1 MTGGAAYH
9 VTHQKRVEFDHISR
23 FTDCLLVS
31 GHFASYTIVY
41 QRTNAIDR
49 QARQAQ
55 IFVSLKAMTT
65 MAQGSSS
72 DDATLASAVTPWFRV
87 ASVEKLASSSRHHIT
102 LRHPDTQEY
111 HSLLIFSFPPP
122 TAKNVGITDQLAPS
136 STSSSAV
143 PSHDTYYC
151 MEATCPH
158 LGAPLENATIEANDV
173 DLDTDFDDDIEDLV
187 VVCPWH
193 EYDFSLRTG
202 ESSHGVSACVYA
214 CSVRQ
219 DTLYI
224 QAPLPTKLGTDQDAH
239 SACSKWE
246 LVELRPV
253 SETLAGV
260 ASRQDAVQSL
270 HAQTALLSLSSV
282 NTQPQPLTIER
293 VARHDLPNNDAD
305 KCDAPLT
312 PPWRRPKT
320 LVEWAVLVLNTS
332 DPVGK
337 VEYTRMAAKAFRS
350 GECKLIGGGQ
360 WHTSDASTGRREW
373 ITKPQETAPERPPR
387 SKEEVRVRPG
397 QEGKRGRGGTEKS
410 RIAIL
415 HSLANIEQWA
425 IDLAWDMI
433 ARAPQLCARFFGD
446 ANADADADQDACPVT
461 RKLPLQFFSDFVKVA
476 EDEAKHFSLL
486 SKRLQEMGSYFGA
499 LPVHHGLWDSAME
512 TAHSLTARLSIIHL
526 VHEARGL
533 DVNPT
538 TIKKFANAGDA
549 QSVETLTVIHLDEI
563 THVSAGHRWMTWLCS
578 NAQPRLD
585 PVQVFRHEVRKNFI
599 GRLKGPFNAEDR
611 RKAGL
616 DKAWYDDLVGE
627 KQSTYS
633 IGVVRH
639 EVPGG

>member
-1 MTGGAAYH
+1 
-9 VTHQKRVEFDHISR
+9 
-23 FTDCLLVS
+23 
-31 GHFASYTIVY
+31 
-41 QRTNAIDR
+41 
-49 QARQAQ
+49 
-55 IFVSLKAMTT
+55 
-65 MAQGSSS
+65 
-72 DDATLASAVTPWFRV
+72 
-87 ASVEKLASSSRHHIT
+87 
-102 LRHPDTQEY
+102 
-111 HSLLIFSFPPP
+111 
-122 TAKNVGITDQLAPS
+122 
-136 STSSSAV
+136 
-143 PSHDTYYC
+143 

-158 LGAPLENATIEANDV
+158 LGAPLENATIEANDAE
-173 DLDTDFDDDIEDLV
+173 FDDDIEDMV

-202 ESSHGVSACVYA
+202 ESSHGISACVYP
-214 CSVRQ
+214 CSVRR

-224 QAPLPTKLGTDQDAH
+224 QAPFPSNLAAGQDADTA
-239 SACSKWE
+239 SSNWE
-246 LVELRPV
+246 LIELRPV
-253 SETLAGV
+253 SESAPGV
-260 ASRQDAVQSL
+260 ASRQDA
-270 HAQTALLSLSSV
+270 AQTLHEQTSLLSVSS
-282 NTQPQPLTIER
+282 TGAGSQELDESTTE
-293 VARHDLPNNDAD
+293 A
-305 KCDAPLT
+305 T
-312 PPWRRPKT
+312 PESDSKSGDGVIPPPSPRPKT

-332 DPVGK
+332 DPVRK
-337 VEYTRMAAKAFRS
+337 VEYTRIAAKAFRS
-350 GECKLIGGGQ
+350 GECKVIGGGR
-360 WHTSDASTGRREW
+360 WDATHSAAGRGAW

-387 SKEEVRVRPG
+387 MKEEVRVRPG

-425 IDLAWDMI
+425 IDLAWDII
-433 ARAPQLCARFFGD
+433 ARAPQLCARFFDGD
-446 ANADADADQDACPVT
+446 DADAEGPT
-461 RKLPLQFFSDFVKVA
+461 RKMPLQFFSDFVKVA

-486 SKRLQEMGSYFGA
+486 TKRLDEMGSYFGA

-549 QSVETLTVIHLDEI
+549 ESVETLTVIHLDEI
-563 THVSAGHRWMTWLCS
+563 THVSAGHRWLTWLCS
-578 NAQPRLD
+578 NASPPID
-585 PVQVFRHEVRKNFI
+585 AVQVFRREVRKNFI

-616 DKAWYDDLVGE
+616 DKEWYDDLVGE